1 MGFLHRLRFHTF
13 VDMKRSLHSLLLF
26 LLMTPGVYL
35 CAQQPDAEGSLVKW
49 ISLSEALEKS
59 KTQPKPI
66 ILDFYTDWCGWCK
79 HMMRTTYANPDI
91 AQYINNNFYAAKFNG
106 ESKDT
111 IEYLGVKYGP
121 SSATAPRAAHN
132 LAVKLMQ
139 GKMMYPT
146 TLFLNGYDKN
156 KNEFAFNMLAAGA
169 LDEQK
174 IQPLLVY
181 VLENVSKNCGYE
193 DFKTQYEKANSDPT
207 IDETMKRIWQQP
219 VAALNNKNISK
230 KKTIVLINTE
240 WCNSCKVMKR
250 TGFTDSLNA
259 KFIAEKFDLVDFN
272 PELRDTIR
280 FKETTFQNLSTPQQP
295 FHQLAV
301 ALCRNNFVLPSM
313 VLLDEERNLIDAVP
327 SYISPAFMNDIVHFY
342 GEDIYK
348 KKSWKEFQ
356 ESKNKP

>member
-1 MGFLHRLRFHTF
+1 
-13 VDMKRSLHSLLLF
+13 MKRLLHFFPVILLVVSSVCLRS
-26 LLMTPGVYL
+26 
-35 CAQQPDAEGSLVKW
+35 QQPDAEGSLVKW
-49 ISLSEALEKS
+49 MSLSEALEKS
-59 KTQPKPI
+59 KTVPKPI

-79 HMMRTTYANPDI
+79 HMMKTTYANPDI

-106 ESKDT
+106 EGKDT

-146 TLFLNGYDKN
+146 TLFLNNYDKT
-156 KNEFAFNMLAAGA
+156 KNEFQFSMLAAGA

-193 DFKTQYEKANSDPT
+193 DFKTQYEKAYADT
-207 IDETMKRIWQQP
+207 AVEGRMKRAWQQP
-219 VAALNNKNISK
+219 VAALNNKNSSK

-240 WCNSCKVMKR
+240 WCNSCKIMKR
-250 TGFTDSLNA
+250 TSFTDSLNS
-259 KFIAEKFDLVDFN
+259 KFISEKFDLVDFN

-280 FKETTFQNLSTPQQP
+280 FKETLFQNLGTPQQP
-295 FHQLAV
+295 FHQLAI
-301 ALCRNNFVLPSM
+301 ALCRNNFILPTM
-313 VLLDEERNLIDAVP
+313 VLLDEDRNLIDAVP
-327 SYISPAFMNDIVHFY
+327 NYISPAFMNDIVHFY

-356 ESKNKP
+356 ESKSPRQ